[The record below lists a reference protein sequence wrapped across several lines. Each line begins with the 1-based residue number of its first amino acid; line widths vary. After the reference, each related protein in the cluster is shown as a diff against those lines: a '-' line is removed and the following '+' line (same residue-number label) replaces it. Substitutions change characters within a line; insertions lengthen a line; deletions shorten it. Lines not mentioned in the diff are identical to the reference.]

1 MLLIW
6 KILSYINIDNN
17 NHDNNNDNNNNAND
31 NDNNN
36 IIIIFQTSITCSIF
50 NSIYTQYKYA
60 MKIKYVIVRIKMKSC
75 FSYRI

>member
-1 MLLIW
+1 MLLMW
-6 KILSYINIDNN
+6 KILSSYININ

-36 IIIIFQTSITCSIF
+36 IIIFQTSITCSIF

-60 MKIKYVIVRIKMKSC
+60 MKIKYVHSKN
-75 FSYRI
+75 

>member
-1 MLLIW
+1 MW
-6 KILSYINIDNN
+6 KILSSYININ

-36 IIIIFQTSITCSIF
+36 IIIFQTSITCSIF

-60 MKIKYVIVRIKMKSC
+60 MKIKYVHSKN
-75 FSYRI
+75 

>member
-1 MLLIW
+1 MLLMW
-6 KILSYINIDNN
+6 KILSSYININNNN

-60 MKIKYVIVRIKMKSC
+60 MKIKYVHSKN
-75 FSYRI
+75 